1 MTVTGTGTVK
11 ASSSESW
18 CTTTVSSKVVTVK
31 VDANNGAEEREA
43 YVTIQAGEKAGV
55 VKVIQAGTSI

>member
-1 MTVTGTGTVK
+1 MK